1 MSAGLFPIGE
11 VFTESKDF
19 STMNGSIYI
28 GWFADITER
37 VRNKFTFKS
46 MSVFGEIGCLP
57 GRTYAIRRN
66 IYDVY
71 REKFLT
77 EKFLGVFKEY
87 SDDRTL
93 TNYILKAGYQ
103 TKYAINSLVY
113 TFSPTTWRKYYKQ
126 QLRWARGGQYNN
138 LRMFTYYL
146 TNKLYLGYMFFIDMI
161 LPMIYISVILNFV
174 INIFQND
181 LSRQSIFDYSNV
193 TLLVTFSILGALI
206 STGLRLIFVMEK
218 FTDWLK
224 IPVYLLLNTFFITP
238 IRLYGFAT
246 MLVNSNWD
254 TRNNAYENKESF
266 SLLMFVPI
274 LLIIIIIGGLVT
286 LFQYFF

>member
-1 MSAGLFPIGE
+1 MSGGLFPIGE